1 MPDDDEFASVVLD
14 EDFVRS
20 ALFHEPTARERML
33 AVAEGPMLPPGAPGR
48 RRRPAAVPELDDD
61 EAESDELYA
70 AGHPYRGS
78 TTRWHRPVAWALAVV
93 MGIGVVALSF
103 AAVYRGA
110 GGGRQPAP
118 TAPSSGSV
126 GTVDPGSGTVATT
139 GGSPAG
145 ARSTVPVLTTPLP

>member
-33 AVAEGPMLPPGAPGR
+33 AVAEGPALPPGRLGR
-48 RRRPAAVPELDDD
+48 HRRPAAVPELDEED
-61 EAESDELYA
+61 AGESDELYA

-93 MGIGVVALSF
+93 MGIGVVALTF

-110 GGGRQPAP
+110 GAGRQPGP

-126 GTVDPGSGTVATT
+126 GATVGPVGASPGTTTAGT
-139 GGSPAG
+139 AG
-145 ARSTVPVLTTPLP
+145 IPPVVTTPLP

>member
-33 AVAEGPMLPPGAPGR
+33 AVMEGPALPPGLLARHRSG
-48 RRRPAAVPELDDD
+48 AAVPELEEDSVLASDD
-61 EAESDELYA
+61 LYT

-78 TTRWHRPVAWALAVV
+78 STRWHRPVAWALAVV
-93 MGIGVVALSF
+93 MGIGVVALTF

-110 GGGRQPAP
+110 GGSRAPHAPATTP
-118 TAPSSGSV
+118 PAATPRMAP
-126 GTVDPGSGTVATT
+126 ATT
-139 GGSPAG
+139 G
-145 ARSTVPVLTTPLP
+145 PLP